1 MKLGGK
7 FVDRPVEPL
16 DSLKELGQHEN
27 EVLEAI
33 ASTPHGPLLFLSD
46 PARFLSDAGFVVG
59 RGLQA
64 DLKKLPRLKEN
75 SPGRYEDVLAGKG
88 KAATWR
94 VRITSL
100 GLKSTRFDRPDHR
113 LPQ

>member
-1 MKLGGK
+1 M
-7 FVDRPVEPL
+7 DRPVEPL
-16 DSLKELGQHEN
+16 DSLKELAQYED
-27 EVLEAI
+27 EVLDAI

-46 PARFLSDAGFVVG
+46 PVRFLNDAGFVVG
-59 RGLQA
+59 RGLQT
-64 DLKKLPRLKEN
+64 DLRKLPRLKEN

-94 VRITSL
+94 VRISSL
-100 GLKSTRFDRPDHR
+100 GLKSKRLDRPDRR